1 MQRNRLS
8 RRSLVRAGAALLAAP
23 LLPRNARAAA
33 TGGSASE
40 LVLPPVVVQVGDVQ
54 AQRAMLWARADRPAR
69 MRVETALDAA
79 FRHPVAQRGPH
90 ALEVSDYTA
99 RIDVT
104 GLPEDSEI
112 FYRIAFDYLDGAAG
126 SAPVSGRFRTAPIGR
141 RDLRFV
147 WGGDT
152 AGQGWG
158 INPGFGGMKIYESMR
173 KVRPDFFIHSG
184 DTIYADSPITP
195 TQAAEGGRIWHNLV
209 TPEVAK
215 VAETLDEYRG
225 RYRYNLLD
233 ANVRAF
239 AAEVPQVWQWDDHEV
254 TNNWSVGKDLSGDAR
269 YTDKHVLGHIARATR
284 AFLDY
289 APMRPAAADE
299 SERIYRTLAFG
310 ELLDVFVLDMR
321 SYRAANNANRQ
332 PEAGDETA
340 LLGREQLAWLER
352 GLRASTALWK
362 VIASDMPIG
371 LVIGDGVD
379 ANGQPRFENMA
390 NGDGPPLG
398 RELELAALLAATKR
412 AGVRNVVWLTA
423 DVHYAAAH
431 HYAPERARFKDF
443 DPFWEF
449 VAGPLNAGSFGPA
462 QLDDTFGP
470 KVVFHKPP
478 PAPNTS
484 PFAGF
489 QFFGQVDIA
498 AGSGV
503 LTVQL
508 KDIDG
513 RTVHTEVL
521 SPDTS
526 RA

>member
-1 MQRNRLS
+1 
-8 RRSLVRAGAALLAAP
+8 
-23 LLPRNARAAA
+23 
-33 TGGSASE
+33 
-40 LVLPPVVVQVGDVQ
+40 
-54 AQRAMLWARADRPAR
+54 
-69 MRVETALDAA
+69 
-79 FRHPVAQRGPH
+79 
-90 ALEVSDYTA
+90 
-99 RIDVT
+99 
-104 GLPEDSEI
+104 
-112 FYRIAFDYLDGAAG
+112 
-126 SAPVSGRFRTAPIGR
+126 
-141 RDLRFV
+141 
-147 WGGDT
+147 
-152 AGQGWG
+152 
-158 INPGFGGMKIYESMR
+158 
-173 KVRPDFFIHSG
+173 
-184 DTIYADSPITP
+184 
-195 TQAAEGGRIWHNLV
+195 
-209 TPEVAK
+209 
-215 VAETLDEYRG
+215 
-225 RYRYNLLD
+225 
-233 ANVRAF
+233 
-239 AAEVPQVWQWDDHEV
+239 
-254 TNNWSVGKDLSGDAR
+254 
-269 YTDKHVLGHIARATR
+269 
-284 AFLDY
+284 
-289 APMRPAAADE
+289 
-299 SERIYRTLAFG
+299 
-310 ELLDVFVLDMR
+310 
-321 SYRAANNANRQ
+321 
-332 PEAGDETA
+332 
-340 LLGREQLAWLER
+340 
-352 GLRASTALWK
+352 
-362 VIASDMPIG
+362 MPIG

>member
-1 MQRNRLS
+1 MWIDWSTTESFKKFNTIQ
-8 RRSLVRAGAALLAAP
+8 GPAALP
-23 LLPRNARAAA
+23 
-33 TGGSASE
+33 E
-40 LVLPPVVVQVGDVQ
+40 
-54 AQRAMLWARADRPAR
+54 
-69 MRVETALDAA
+69 
-79 FRHPVAQRGPH
+79 
-90 ALEVSDYTA
+90 SDFTTK
-99 RIDVT
+99 IDLT
-104 GLPEDSEI
+104 GLPSGQEI
-112 FYRIAFDYLDGAAG
+112 FYRVRYQSLEDLKLWSEPSI
-126 SAPVSGRFRTAPIGR
+126 GRLRTAPGG
-141 RDLRFV
+141 LRSIRFQ

-152 AGQGWG
+152 CGQGWG
-158 INPGFGGMKIYESMR
+158 INPELGGMKIYSQMAQR
-173 KVRPDFFIHSG
+173 NPDFFIHSG
-184 DTIYADSPITP
+184 DTIYADGPI
-195 TQAAEGGRIWHNLV
+195 QAEVKLPNGKIWKNIV
-209 TPEVAK
+209 TEEKSK
-215 VAETLDEYRG
+215 VAETLHEFRG
-225 RYRYNLLD
+225 NYRYNLLD

-239 AAEVPQVWQWDDHEV
+239 ATEVPQVWQWDDHEV

-299 SERIYRTLAFG
+299 SERVYRTLAFG

-332 PEAGDETA
+332 EEPGPETA

-352 GLRASTALWK
+352 GLRTSKALWK

-379 ANGQPRFENMA
+379 AEGRPRFENMA

-412 AGVRNVVWLTA
+412 AGVRNIVWLTA

-498 AGSGV
+498 ASSGV

-521 SPDTS
+521 SPDTA